1 MTVRIVRPD
10 DLPQI
15 FALEQLCFSVP
26 WTEEMLRA
34 QLTDGHVFLAAVEDG
49 QVLGYA
55 GLQYVLDE
63 GYITNVAT
71 SPARRRE
78 GIAGMLLSALKERAE
93 ELGLAFLTLEVR
105 ESNAPARRLYEK
117 HGFSDVGRR
126 RDYYE
131 CPREDAILMTYFF
144 PEGGFQ
150 NC

>member
-1 MTVRIVRPD
+1 MPGMSKMTVRNVRAE

-15 FALEQLCFSVP
+15 IALEELCFSVP
-26 WTEEMLRA
+26 WTEEMLLA
-34 QLTDGHVFLAAVEDG
+34 QLTDGHVFLAAEENG

-78 GIAGMLLSALKERAE
+78 GIAGMLLSALKDRAAA
-93 ELGLAFLTLEVR
+93 LGLAFLTLEVR
-105 ESNAPARRLYEK
+105 EGNFPARRLYGK

-126 RDYYE
+126 KGYYE
-131 CPREDAILMTYFF
+131 SPHEDAILMTYFLS
-144 PEGGFQ
+144 
-150 NC
+150 

>member
-1 MTVRIVRPD
+1 MTIRSVSPD

-15 FALEQLCFSVP
+15 IALEKSCFSVP

-34 QLTDGHVFLAAVEDG
+34 QLTDSHVFLAAVEGG

-63 GYITNVAT
+63 GYISNVAT

-93 ELGLAFLTLEVR
+93 ELSLAFLTLEVR
-105 ESNAPARRLYEK
+105 ESNSPARRLYEK
-117 HGFSDVGRR
+117 HGFFDVGRR
-126 RDYYE
+126 TGYYE
-131 CPREDAILMTYFF
+131 SPREDAILMTYFF
-144 PEGGFQ
+144 S
-150 NC
+150 

>member
-1 MTVRIVRPD
+1 MTIRDVQGE

-15 FALEQLCFSVP
+15 MAIEALCFSVP
-26 WTEEMLRA
+26 WTQEMLRA
-34 QLTDGHVFLAAVEDG
+34 HLSGGHVFLAAEENGDI
-49 QVLGYA
+49 LGYV

-78 GIAGMLLSALKERAE
+78 GIAGMLLSALKQRAG

-105 ESNAPARRLYEK
+105 EGNAPARRLYEK

-126 RDYYE
+126 KGYYE
-131 CPREDAILMTYFF
+131 RPREDAILMTYLF
-144 PEGGFQ
+144 PECGFQ

>member
-1 MTVRIVRPD
+1 MSEMTVRNVRSE

-15 FALEQLCFSVP
+15 AALEELCFSVP

-49 QVLGYA
+49 QVLGYI

-71 SPARRRE
+71 SPAQRRK
-78 GIAGMLLSALKERAE
+78 GIAGALLSAMKERAAS
-93 ELGLAFLTLEVR
+93 LGLAFLTLEVR

-117 HGFSDVGRR
+117 HGFLGVGRR
-126 RDYYE
+126 KGYYE
-131 CPREDAILMTYFF
+131 SPREDAILMTCFF
-144 PEGGFQ
+144 S
-150 NC
+150 

>member
-1 MTVRIVRPD
+1 MSEMTVRNVRAE

-15 FALEQLCFSVP
+15 TALEGLCFSVP

-49 QVLGYA
+49 QVLGYV

-78 GIAGMLLSALKERAE
+78 GIAGMLLLALKQRAE
-93 ELGLAFLTLEVR
+93 ELGLSFLTLEVR
-105 ESNAPARRLYEK
+105 EGNFPARRLYEK
-117 HGFSDVGRR
+117 HGFFDVGRR
-126 RDYYE
+126 KAYYRS
-131 CPREDAILMTYFF
+131 PREDAILMTYFF
-144 PEGGFQ
+144 S
-150 NC
+150 

>member
-1 MTVRIVRPD
+1 MTIRDVSPE
-10 DLPQI
+10 DLGQI
-15 FALEQLCFSVP
+15 MALEALCFSVP
-26 WTEEMLRA
+26 WTEEMLRTH
-34 QLTDGHVFLAAVEDG
+34 LSGGHVFLAAEENG

-78 GIAGMLLSALKERAE
+78 GIAGMLLSALKRRAS
-93 ELGLAFLTLEVR
+93 ELSLVFLTLEVR

-126 RDYYE
+126 KGYYE

-144 PEGGFQ
+144 PEGHFQ
-150 NC
+150 IC